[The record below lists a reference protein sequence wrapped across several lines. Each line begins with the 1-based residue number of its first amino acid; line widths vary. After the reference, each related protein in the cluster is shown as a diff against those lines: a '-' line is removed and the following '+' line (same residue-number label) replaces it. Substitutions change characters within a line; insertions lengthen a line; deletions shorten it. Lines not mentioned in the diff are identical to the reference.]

1 MENKQR
7 HVHIHT
13 HYVKHL
19 NAQLSHA
26 TNLSI
31 RIYGHIKSKDGG
43 ELRNLFFVH
52 YVRSHDILLVDGSDA
67 DVTHW
72 NRDGLATVWRTYS
85 GVINKEYYYLLLP
98 TRFDTSTSGS
108 CRCKS

>member
-1 MENKQR
+1 MYTFTYIR
-7 HVHIHT
+7 THIYILY
-13 HYVKHL
+13 YVKHL

-72 NRDGLATVWRTYS
+72 NRNRLATRFT
-85 GVINKEYYYLLLP
+85 LP
-98 TRFDTSTSGS
+98 PQ
-108 CRCKS
+108 